1 MATHS
6 LRENVGA
13 SDLVNILIRFSF
25 ETQSNCYSFQM
36 NSAITKNGEKR
47 KFLNKF
53 TKVFKVFISNVED
66 IRSYVIALTDIE
78 GDQN

>member
-1 MATHS
+1 MDTHS

-25 ETQSNCYSFQM
+25 ETQSNFYPFQM

-47 KFLNKF
+47 KFLK
-53 TKVFKVFISNVED
+53 KIYEK
-66 IRSYVIALTDIE
+66 E
-78 GDQN
+78 GFRKLSRT